1 MEKQPLAQRAQIAR
15 ALFQI
20 AVAERGKLFGKLL
33 DNLLHRPFGHRAF
46 IDFGEQFA
54 AQTRVGK
61 QVRIEVKDGRR
72 LFLRAGSVALAVA
85 AKFVRR
91 LFQRASQPLALGS
104 GIERRGFI
112 HLLHQRQADVHPAFG
127 NRHA

>member
-15 ALFQI
+15 ALFQV
-20 AVAERGKLFGKLL
+20 AVAERGKLFGEFL
-33 DNLLHRPFGHRAF
+33 DDLLHRPFGHRAF
-46 IDFGEQFA
+46 IHFSEQLA
-54 AQTRVGK
+54 AQARVGK

-72 LFLRAGSVALAVA
+72 FFLRAGRVAFAVA
-85 AKFVRR
+85 AKLIRR
-91 LFQRASQPLALGS
+91 LFQRAGQPLALGS

-112 HLLHQRQADVHPAFG
+112 NLLHQRQADVHPAFG